1 MTASAGRERGGGGSQ
16 EPAAPATAKQIP
28 LQGRPFE
35 SRDNGLAMSSP
46 DPLRA
51 AIRAATADGKVTD
64 QEWHTVLQPVA
75 DGLPLRATDGSRALL
90 DVWASSR
97 FDVDPEAHR
106 HLDDYLRSR
115 GYPVMTPRPVGG
127 SDRAFAQLVAS
138 GNVGEVDRTFQR
150 LAQRA
155 GRSADEV
162 NVAVLD
168 NGFDLF
174 HPELGRKG
182 WVNGAEV
189 ASNGQDD
196 DRNGLVDD
204 SHGWDFVDWDN
215 DAGNPHGDWH
225 GTHVA
230 GIATQGTDQ
239 VNLIPLRVLE
249 APYDVRRVAVAVE
262 YAIDHGA
269 RAINLSFGVDTPE
282 RVQVMSEVIAR
293 HPDVL
298 FVAAAGNDGRSLDGY
313 DPSSFLASKA
323 FPNLAVVAASD
334 AGGGKWEHSN
344 YGPTAT
350 HAARGADVFST
361 IPGAGY
367 EAMSGTSMAAPAFVA
382 AAAKCLILDPG
393 LSPDAVK
400 QLLADTSDQRADW
413 TGAVQAGGPIN
424 SDRACALAALT
435 GLVRHGETP
444 SAAAAKLGLTR
455 EERAM
460 LLPMVTHFFGR

>member
-1 MTASAGRERGGGGSQ
+1 M
-16 EPAAPATAKQIP
+16 P
-28 LQGRPFE
+28 LQKDHDNGPFA
-35 SRDNGLAMSSP
+35 SRDNGLAMASP

-51 AIRAATADGKVTD
+51 AIRTATADGKVTD
-64 QEWHTVLQPVA
+64 QEWHTILQPVVEE
-75 DGLPLRATDGSRALL
+75 LPLRATDGSRALL
-90 DVWASSR
+90 DIWASSR
-97 FDVDPEAHR
+97 FELDPEARR
-106 HLDDYLRSR
+106 HLGDSLHSR

-127 SDRAFAQLVAS
+127 SDRAFAQLLAS
-138 GNVGEVDRTFQR
+138 GNVGEVDQTFQR

-155 GRSADEV
+155 GRSSGEV

-182 WVNGAEV
+182 WMNAAEV

-196 DRNGLVDD
+196 DGNGLVDD
-204 SHGWDFVDWDN
+204 SHGWDFVNWDN
-215 DAGNPHGDWH
+215 DTGNPHGDWH

-249 APYDVRRVAVAVE
+249 APYDVARVAVAVE

-269 RAINLSFGVDTPE
+269 KAINLSFGIDTPE
-282 RVQVMSEVIAR
+282 RVQVMSELIAR

-298 FVAAAGNDGRSLDGY
+298 FVAAAGNDGRSLDSY
-313 DPSSFLASKA
+313 DPSSFLASKE
-323 FPNLAVVAASD
+323 FPNLAVVAASEP
-334 AGGGKWEHSN
+334 GGGKWEHSN

-350 HAARGADVFST
+350 HAARGAGVFST

-367 EAMSGTSMAAPAFVA
+367 QAMSGTSMAAPGFVA
-382 AAAKCLILDPG
+382 AAAKCLILDPA

-400 QLLADTSDQRADW
+400 RLLADTSDHRADW

-424 SDRACALAALT
+424 SGRACTLAALT
-435 GLVRHGETP
+435 GLVRRGETP

-455 EERAM
+455 EERAL
-460 LLPMVTHFFGR
+460 LLPMVPRFLAR